1 MKPNWLEILLCPTD
15 INLFHAIQSRI
26 DHLQA
31 YVRLYSLEC
40 ISAVEVIVRLKDVS
54 NLFF

>member
-26 DHLQA
+26 DHLEA
-31 YVRLYSLEC
+31 YVRLHSLEC
-40 ISAVEVIVRLKDVS
+40 TDVLEEREWS
-54 NLFF
+54 LD